1 MNHKLFTK
9 LYTQYFPG
17 LIKAARYGGLDQAMA
32 EDIVQQVFLKLL
44 EREDDLHEI
53 RNWKNYLYVLMRN
66 ETVNYLRRHQYHAK
80 LLKYLQRHSQHATLH
95 DALLEKEYRNI
106 LQAAIEKLPKQQRLV
121 YQLRVEYKFRNKQV
135 AKELNLSI
143 ETVKK
148 HIKLARQKLEK
159 LVA

>member
-1 MNHKLFTK
+1 MSFTSYTDLYNHYYPDLVR
-9 LYTQYFPG
+9 YACYRG
-17 LIKAARYGGLDQAMA
+17 LGKANA